1 MIVILHF
8 NLSFFSCFQLS
19 FIAKK
24 MEMTTDEQKRWM
36 VVGIAMIKVIAPV
49 LRDVVNQGITAHY
62 KYFDTSLHS
71 RKLNALT
78 YADFRS
84 KPSLKNL
91 KFENINNNSQTYKK
105 DKKKYNF
112 NVLSELDLAKL
123 YLPHYLATFSAFDES
138 LDLCTILRLLG
149 YNNPKPIF
157 PSPDPMLL
165 IHTAADAVRDN
176 VRNKWAHA
184 NLNDWTEA
192 FFKDCFAKFEDLVK
206 SVGIGAKEQKI
217 LDQLHHWQTKGE
229 IAMQL
234 HIYHKNRMSS
244 C

>member
-84 KPSLKNL
+84 KPSLKN
-91 KFENINNNSQTYKK
+91 FEAGFTSSLPCNI
-105 DKKKYNF
+105 
-112 NVLSELDLAKL
+112 LS
-123 YLPHYLATFSAFDES
+123 
-138 LDLCTILRLLG
+138 I
-149 YNNPKPIF
+149 
-157 PSPDPMLL
+157 
-165 IHTAADAVRDN
+165 
-176 VRNKWAHA
+176 
-184 NLNDWTEA
+184 
-192 FFKDCFAKFEDLVK
+192 
-206 SVGIGAKEQKI
+206 
-217 LDQLHHWQTKGE
+217 
-229 IAMQL
+229 
-234 HIYHKNRMSS
+234 
-244 C
+244 